1 MIRFLLVE
9 SLQSFLLNDKLL
21 EFLIVDEIVDE
32 LLGLLVPFWLL
43 KKSVI
48 TRCRPAMLMY
58 VLISSFFRETGM
70 NLP

>member
-48 TRCRPAMLMY
+48 TRCRPA
-58 VLISSFFRETGM
+58 IC
-70 NLP
+70 